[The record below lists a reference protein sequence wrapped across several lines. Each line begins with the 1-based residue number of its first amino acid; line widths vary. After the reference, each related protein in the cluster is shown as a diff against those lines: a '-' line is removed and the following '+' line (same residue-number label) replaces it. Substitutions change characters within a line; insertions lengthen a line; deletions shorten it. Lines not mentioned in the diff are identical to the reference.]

1 MLELPDVQEDPEQ
14 RGALEAAYL
23 GARSFQAWAQSRLAQ
38 LPNEADHQT
47 IISAYRSVLDVLET
61 NRAPLAVCFE
71 ALSTLFERIFPD
83 GWALETFLAL
93 AQVTGRYSECVQVL
107 RETLSRYPGEDDLDI
122 HFGLS
127 QVLSQALGRHEEA
140 MASLRIVL
148 SKSRITSK
156 ASRISTLLRQFG
168 EAEERELFCLQRSRL
183 RMIAA

>member
-1 MLELPDVQEDPEQ
+1 M
-14 RGALEAAYL
+14 
-23 GARSFQAWAQSRLAQ
+23 
-38 LPNEADHQT
+38 
-47 IISAYRSVLDVLET
+47 ET
-61 NRAPLAVCFE
+61 NRAPSAVCFE

-148 SKSRITSK
+148 SKKPNHQPGVSDFT
-156 ASRISTLLRQFG
+156 TLLRQFG
-168 EAEERELFCLQRSRL
+168 EAEEESCSGFSDRG
-183 RMIAA
+183 